1 MSRIIRFAGLVTAS
15 AIMLSLTSCAPS
27 LRAKEGDA
35 SPEQMTAAESVT
47 ETKSAPKYDLYT
59 HYADASYQFPNAITF
74 LMQTEHYVPVQHI
87 YISTSDW
94 SARGWY
100 LEGGSYNYFKMNVAP
115 LERVNDYSFKT
126 KVTSKLTCSKS
137 EDFAVTCSYEE
148 APPYKLNE
156 GDDMILYMPN
166 TPMSVVPEAV
176 KGVLKTVPSEGN
188 GGDPNYLQYFVLY
201 NAATDT
207 AYEMGMRWPM
217 FASEE
222 ISSSYDMS
230 DFYGDFHTSENYH
243 ILKIYKD
250 QSTGE
255 MRVDFKVKD
264 EEEWKNMSV
273 RKAVNDPR
281 SLYAF
286 GKSEKG
292 TYAIIGIEY
301 YVEYGDGIV
310 GTNNFSL
317 AVYEYYSE
325 DRLLMEGS
333 RIGLYK
339 DKDTGTTADS

>member
-27 LRAKEGDA
+27 LQAKEGA
-35 SPEQMTAAESVT
+35 AVPEQATAAESVT

-59 HYADASYQFPNAITF
+59 HYADASYQFPKEITF

-87 YISTSDW
+87 NISTREW
-94 SARGWY
+94 SATGWH
-100 LEGGSYNYFKMNVAP
+100 LDGGYYNYFKMNVDP

-126 KVTSKLTCSKS
+126 KVISKLTCSKQ
-137 EDFAVTCSYEE
+137 EDFSVTCSYEK
-148 APPYKLNE
+148 APTYKLNE

-176 KGVLKTVPSEGN
+176 KEVLKTVPNEGN
-188 GGDPNYLQYFVLY
+188 GGDPGYLQYFILY
-201 NAATDT
+201 NVTTDT
-207 AYEMGMRWPM
+207 AYEMGCRWPM

-222 ISSSYDMS
+222 ITSFYDMS
-230 DFYGDFHTSENYH
+230 SFYGDFHTSENYH

-255 MRVDFKVKD
+255 MRVDIKVND

-292 TYAIIGIEY
+292 TYAIFGIEL
-301 YVEYGDGIV
+301 YVETEGKDVHKNY
-310 GTNNFSL
+310 SL
-317 AVYEYYSE
+317 SVYEYYSDE
-325 DRLLMEGS
+325 GLLLEGS
-333 RIGLYK
+333 RVRLYK
-339 DKDTGTTADS
+339 DKDTGTTADP